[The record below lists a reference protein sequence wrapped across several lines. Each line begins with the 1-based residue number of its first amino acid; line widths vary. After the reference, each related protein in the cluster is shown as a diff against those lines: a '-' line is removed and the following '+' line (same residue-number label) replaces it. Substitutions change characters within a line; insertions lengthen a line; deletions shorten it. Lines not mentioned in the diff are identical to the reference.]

1 VLWPQRGCKQ
11 ELPAASG
18 PIFRS
23 INKNYF
29 RTFSLQEP
37 AEATPDLHLSLVHS
51 VVKVPP
57 PELHLSICRAWGTLP
72 CTNVKLQ
79 VKIFS
84 CAIDGTVAHAKA
96 TRRRWTLPNQSVD
109 RFRNG
114 VC

>member
-79 VKIFS
+79 VSFPALLMALS
-84 CAIDGTVAHAKA
+84 LCQSNTQTLDPAK
-96 TRRRWTLPNQSVD
+96 SI
-109 RFRNG
+109 
-114 VC
+114 C